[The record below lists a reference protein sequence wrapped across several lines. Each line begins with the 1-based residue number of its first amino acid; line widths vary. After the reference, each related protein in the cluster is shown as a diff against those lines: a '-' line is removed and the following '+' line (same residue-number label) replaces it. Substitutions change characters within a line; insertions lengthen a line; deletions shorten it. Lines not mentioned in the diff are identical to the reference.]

1 MKIKY
6 ILILILA
13 VISYLSLA
21 INNSN
26 ASTEGNYFG
35 VNAIYSNASHKYN
48 PFDTKY
54 KEFKNSNV
62 GGGIEYRYAINLD
75 GFFIAPSLVMEAP
88 NTNAQDK
95 DGDDIKIKYRYGSK
109 INIGYDIFDNF
120 AIYLTSGAMITSA
133 ESNWS
138 AENGKTVSDTEESTN
153 KISSDSID
161 NMYGAGFTFGFTD
174 NLAFNFEYNSQR
186 AKFRS
191 PWRVGFTKE
200 DTVSTAIDTRIDSFK
215 CGFIY
220 KFDI

>member
-6 ILILILA
+6 ISILSFFI
-13 VISYLSLA
+13 ISYLSLN
-21 INNSN
+21 IKNSN

-48 PFDTKY
+48 PPSIKN
-54 KEFKNSNV
+54 KEFKNSAV

-75 GFFIAPSLVMEAP
+75 GFFIAPSLIMEAP

-95 DGDDIKIKYRYGSK
+95 DGDNIKIKYRYGSK

-133 ESNWS
+133 EANWN
-138 AENGKTVSDTEESTN
+138 AENGKIVTDAKESEN
-153 KISSDSID
+153 KISSNSID
-161 NMYGAGFTFGFTD
+161 NIYGAGFSFGFTD

-186 AKFRS
+186 AKFSS
-191 PWRVGFTKE
+191 PWRVGPSKE
-200 DTVSTAIDTRIDSFK
+200 ETVAIAIDTRIDSFK